1 METRSSGLTKMDSIQ
16 RRIMITSLPDI
27 SLSEMDFRDTSFFQ
41 SQETPVELPTPAEI
55 MQKYPEIG
63 DGSGIARFD
72 DINLIVKLGPTD
84 YLRLEEVQ
92 TMWAMRQVFPNGEI
106 PVPEVFGWRTV
117 DDRHFIY
124 MSLIRGS
131 TLLHAWDHFTDADKE
146 CLRDQMKQ
154 VVKDLRS
161 LCQSIDHNH
170 NHWIGRLK
178 SMALIYGML
187 TRFSVRLYQWRARP
201 RQVLQTGL
209 RGGTLSRYQVF
220 QRLGASCCDSP
231 APQTRRPGPTRSFTR
246 LAF

>member
-1 METRSSGLTKMDSIQ
+1 
-16 RRIMITSLPDI
+16 MITSLPDI

-63 DGSGIARFD
+63 DGSRIARFD

-124 MSLIRGS
+124 MSLICGS
-131 TLLHAWDHFTDADKE
+131 TLLDA
-146 CLRDQMKQ
+146 
-154 VVKDLRS
+154 
-161 LCQSIDHNH
+161 
-170 NHWIGRLK
+170 
-178 SMALIYGML
+178 
-187 TRFSVRLYQWRARP
+187 
-201 RQVLQTGL
+201 
-209 RGGTLSRYQVF
+209 
-220 QRLGASCCDSP
+220 
-231 APQTRRPGPTRSFTR
+231 
-246 LAF
+246 